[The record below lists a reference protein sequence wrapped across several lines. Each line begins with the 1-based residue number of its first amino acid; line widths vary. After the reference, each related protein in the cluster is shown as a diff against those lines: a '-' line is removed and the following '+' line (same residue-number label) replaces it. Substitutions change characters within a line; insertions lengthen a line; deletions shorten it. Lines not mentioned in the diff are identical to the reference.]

1 MVSRNRS
8 LLRSAGRYAVAL
20 TIVPCL
26 GMLLGCEPEPVVEE
40 PIVRPVRY
48 ARVTVAGT
56 LENRTY
62 SGTVRAEREADLS
75 FRVGGTLLF
84 RPVNVG
90 DSLPGGALVGELD
103 PTDYE
108 VRVQE
113 AEAGL
118 ARAQAE
124 LRNAQASYERTRDL
138 YENRNASR
146 SQLDAARAAD
156 ESARAQ
162 VSASTQQL
170 EAARLQL
177 SYTRLS
183 APEQCAVA
191 QVFVEQNQNVTA
203 GQPIVRVN
211 CGQCAEVLVSVPE
224 VDIGRIV
231 EGTTVTVTIIALG
244 GDPVTGVVREV
255 GVATGGT
262 GTTYPVSVALQERCA
277 TIRAGMAANVEFR
290 LRTAGPEGALIVPF
304 VSVGEDRDGQR
315 FVYVLEPSDSNTFF
329 AVRRSVT
336 IGDPTQD
343 GITIASG
350 LSEGELI
357 ATAGVRRLADNQE
370 VTLLVDEVEVP
381 AEP

>member
-1 MVSRNRS
+1 
-8 LLRSAGRYAVAL
+8 
-20 TIVPCL
+20 
-26 GMLLGCEPEPVVEE
+26 MLLGCEPEPVVEE